1 MVKKSLKHAV
11 SIVVFLSLLS
21 VASPVKASSLG
32 GSCKKP
38 GQASGTSKRPLVCKR
53 VSGKLKWTLASRTPG
68 ELLIPT
74 SARFFSSLGI
84 ALTWSI
90 PIDKGSSAVTGY
102 RIEFQRTDT
111 PWLFAA
117 NAVSSSY
124 STYIKA
130 DELAGARYR
139 FRVAAINSAGVGV
152 FSESNW
158 VDYTTTS
165 GSGSSSITVPSS
177 NISPSTTTSSGTIAT
192 TTTSVASTGTVSQ
205 QNAKSRA
212 TSYLRSSSFSRSGL
226 IGQLQYD
233 GFSIDDATYGVD
245 ALNTNWNAQAVKK
258 ATSYLRTSSFSRSGL
273 IDQMIFE
280 GFSSSESIYGVDALN
295 TDWNLQAAKKA
306 ASYLQSSS
314 FTRGSLIS
322 QLLFEGFSQ
331 SQAEYGVS
339 TTGL

>member
-1 MVKKSLKHAV
+1 VVKKSLKHAV

-21 VASPVKASSLG
+21 VASPVKAASLG

-53 VSGKLKWTLASRTPG
+53 VSGKLKWALASRTPG
-68 ELLIPT
+68 ELLIPA

-177 NISPSTTTSSGTIAT
+177 NLSPSTTSPSGLIA
-192 TTTSVASTGTVSQ
+192 TTTSVALTGTVSQ
-205 QNAKSRA
+205 RNAISRA

-226 IGQLQYD
+226 IGQLQYE

-258 ATSYLRTSSFSRSGL
+258 ATSYLRSSSFSRSGL

-280 GFSSSESIYGVDALN
+280 GFSSSESVYGVDAQN
-295 TDWNLQAAKKA
+295 ADWNLQAAKKA

>member
-11 SIVVFLSLLS
+11 SIVVFLSLLG
-21 VASPVKASSLG
+21 VASPVEASSLG

-38 GQASGTSKRPLVCKR
+38 GQAGGTAKRPLVCKR
-53 VSGKLKWTLASRTPG
+53 ISGKLKWTLASRTPG

-74 SARFFSSLGI
+74 SARFYSSLGI

-90 PIDKGSSAVTGY
+90 PIDRGSSPVTGY

-130 DELAGARYR
+130 DELAGSRYR

-165 GSGSSSITVPSS
+165 GSGSSSITFPSS
-177 NISPSTTTSSGTIAT
+177 NLAPSTTTPSGLIA
-192 TTTSVASTGTVSQ
+192 TTTSVALTGTVSQ
-205 QNAKSRA
+205 RNAISRA
-212 TSYLRSSSFSRSGL
+212 TSYLRSSAFSRSGL
-226 IGQLQYD
+226 IGQLQYE

-258 ATSYLRTSSFSRSGL
+258 ATSYLRSSSFSRSGL
-273 IDQMIFE
+273 IDQLIFE
-280 GFSSSESIYGVDALN
+280 GFSGSESIYGVDAQN
-295 TDWNLQAAKKA
+295 ADWNMQAAKKA

>member
-1 MVKKSLKHAV
+1 VVKKSLKHAV

-21 VASPVKASSLG
+21 VASPVKAASLG

-38 GQASGTSKRPLVCKR
+38 GQASGASKRPLVCKR

-139 FRVAAINSAGVGV
+139 FRVAAFNSAGVGV

-177 NISPSTTTSSGTIAT
+177 NLVPSTTTPSGLIT
-192 TTTSVASTGTVSQ
+192 TTTSVALTGTVSQ
-205 QNAKSRA
+205 RNAITRA
-212 TSYLRSSSFSRSGL
+212 TSYLRSSAFSRSGL
-226 IGQLQYD
+226 IGQLQYE

-258 ATSYLRTSSFSRSGL
+258 ATSYLRSSSFSRSGL

-280 GFSSSESIYGVDALN
+280 GFSSSESVYGVDAQN
-295 TDWNLQAAKKA
+295 ADWNLQAAKKA

>member
-1 MVKKSLKHAV
+1 MKKRFKHAV
-11 SIVVFLSLLS
+11 SIFVFLSLLG
-21 VASPVKASSLG
+21 VANPLKASSLG

-38 GQASGTSKRPLVCKR
+38 GQASGTAIRPLVCKR
-53 VSGKLKWTLASRTPG
+53 VSGKLKWTLASKAPG

-74 SARFFSSLGI
+74 SAKFYSFLGI

-90 PIDKGSSAVTGY
+90 PIDRGSSPVTGY
-102 RIEFQRTDT
+102 RIEFQRSDT

-117 NAVSSSY
+117 NAVSGSF

-139 FRVAAINSAGVGV
+139 FRVAAVNSAGVGV

-165 GSGSSSITVPSS
+165 GSGKSSITIPSS
-177 NISPSTTTSSGTIAT
+177 NLIPSATASNGTITSTTTSIT
-192 TTTSVASTGTVSQ
+192 STGTVSQ
-205 QNAKSRA
+205 RNAKSLA

-226 IGQLQYD
+226 IGQLQYE

-306 ASYLQSSS
+306 ASYLQLSS

-331 SQAEYGVS
+331 PQAEYGVS